1 MNPLSIKGTMKTPTI
16 LSDTDK
22 GVIEIRGRSNPENAN
37 AFYKP
42 LIEWIDEYVK
52 NPVDKTTVNLE
63 LEYFNTT
70 SSKCIL
76 SLLKKLE
83 SSKDSTRDVIVNW
96 YYEKDDYDERETGEF
111 YEKMTELSF
120 NFIGI

>member
-1 MNPLSIKGTMKTPTI
+1 MDPLSIQGTMKTPTI
-16 LSDTDK
+16 TSDLEQGIID
-22 GVIEIRGRSNPENAN
+22 IRGRSNPENAN

-42 LIEWIDEYVK
+42 ILDWIDEYVK
-52 NPVDKTTVNLE
+52 TPVDKTTVNLE

-76 SLLKKLE
+76 SLLRKLE
-83 SSKDSTRDVIVNW
+83 SSKDSTRDIIVNW
-96 YYEKDDYDERETGEF
+96 YYEKDDLDERETGEF

-120 NFIGI
+120 NFIGV

>member
-1 MNPLSIKGTMKTPTI
+1 MTPLSIEGTNKTPYI
-16 LSDTDK
+16 ASDIEQ
-22 GVIEIRGRSNPENAN
+22 GIIEIRGRSHPENAN

-42 LIEWIDEYVK
+42 VLDWIDEYIK
-52 NPVDKTTVNLE
+52 TPVAKTTVNLE

-83 SSKDSTRDVIVNW
+83 SSRDSTKAVIVNW
-96 YYEKDDYDERETGEF
+96 YYEKDDEDERETGEF
-111 YEKMTELSF
+111 YQRMTELSF
-120 NFIGI
+120 NYIEV

>member
-1 MNPLSIKGTMKTPTI
+1 MDPLTIKGTMKTPTI
-16 LSDTDK
+16 NSDLEQGIID
-22 GVIEIRGRSNPENAN
+22 IRGRSNPENAN

-42 LIEWIDEYVK
+42 ILDWIDEYVK
-52 NPVDKTTVNLE
+52 DPVDRTTVNLE

-76 SLLKKLE
+76 SLLRKLE
-83 SSKDSTRDVIVNW
+83 SSKDSTRDIIVNW
-96 YYEKDDYDERETGEF
+96 YYEKDDLDERETGEF

-120 NFIGI
+120 NYIGV

>member
-16 LSDTDK
+16 LSDIDK
-22 GVIEIRGRSNPENAN
+22 GIIEIRGRSNPENAN

-42 LIEWIDEYVK
+42 LIAWIDEYVK

-96 YYEKDDYDERETGEF
+96 YYEKDDPDERETGEF

>member
-1 MNPLSIKGTMKTPTI
+1 MNPLTIKGTMKTPTI

-22 GVIEIRGRSNPENAN
+22 GIIEIRGRSNPENAN

-52 NPVDKTTVNLE
+52 NPVDKTTVHLE

-83 SSKDSTRDVIVNW
+83 SSKDSTRDIIVNW
-96 YYEKDDYDERETGEF
+96 YYEKDDADERETGEF

>member
-1 MNPLSIKGTMKTPTI
+1 MDPLSIKGTKKTPTI
-16 LSDTDK
+16 ISDLEQGIID
-22 GVIEIRGRSNPENAN
+22 IRGRSHPENAN

-42 LIEWIDEYVK
+42 ILDWVDEYVK
-52 NPVDKTTVNLE
+52 NPVNKTTVNLE

-76 SLLKKLE
+76 SLLRKLE
-83 SSKDSTRDVIVNW
+83 SSRDSTRDIIVNW
-96 YYEKDDYDERETGEF
+96 YYEKDDLDERETGEF

-120 NFIGI
+120 NFIGR